1 MTTARKTQT
10 RRTSIEAQPRAKPR
24 RTQAQR
30 RQETTDK
37 ILRAAIDLLVQRGY
51 SGFSTIAVAAHAK
64 VSRGARENYF
74 KTKYDLIEA
83 AWKAAL
89 HRAELRSRQKAGKIS
104 DDADPLTDFLA
115 SSGSFF
121 LSDDYIALLELAMA
135 ARTDRK
141 IQRIMHVLF
150 KENRKRHDQL
160 WLQAFERAGYDRKD
174 VARFIDLANCVFRG
188 AAMLSAWGLPPSLYR
203 PMIAELRAMA
213 PKPVNRRS
221 SPRKRGPRVKQAGF
235 PLARE

>member
-1 MTTARKTQT
+1 MTTTRKTKARRTSTTAR
-10 RRTSIEAQPRAKPR
+10 SR

-37 ILRAAIDLLVQRGY
+37 ILRAAIDLLVRRGY
-51 SGFSTIAVAAHAK
+51 SGFSTIAVAARAR

-89 HRAELRSRQKAGKIS
+89 RRAEIRSRQKAGRTPAT
-104 DDADPLTDFLA
+104 ADPLDAFMT
-115 SSGSFF
+115 SSSFFF

-141 IQRIMHVLF
+141 IQHIMHVLF

-160 WLQAFERAGYDRKD
+160 WLEAFERAGYARRDI
-174 VARFIDLANCVFRG
+174 ARFINLANCVFRG

-203 PMIAELRAMA
+203 PVIAELRTLA
-213 PKPVNRRS
+213 PKPEIRRS

-235 PLARE
+235 SLAPE

>member
-1 MTTARKTQT
+1 MTTARKTRT
-10 RRTSIEAQPRAKPR
+10 RRTSAEAQPRAKPR

-37 ILRAAIDLLVQRGY
+37 ILRAAIELLVDRGY
-51 SGFSTIAVAAHAK
+51 SGFSTIAVATHAK

-89 HRAELRSRQKAGKIS
+89 HRAEMRSRRKAGQTS
-104 DDADPLTDFLA
+104 PDPLGDFLA
-115 SSGSFF
+115 SSRSFY
-121 LSDDYIALLELAMA
+121 LSGDYIALLELAMA

-141 IQRIMHVLF
+141 IRRIMHVLF

-160 WLQAFERAGYDRKD
+160 WLEAFEGAGYARKD

-203 PMIAELRAMA
+203 PAIAELRGLA
-213 PKPVNRRS
+213 PTPEKHRS

>member
-10 RRTSIEAQPRAKPR
+10 RRTSIEAQQPRAKPR

-37 ILRAAIDLLVQRGY
+37 ILRSAIDLLVQRGY

-83 AWKAAL
+83 AWEAAL
-89 HRAELRSRQKAGKIS
+89 HRAELRSRQKAGKMS
-104 DDADPLTDFLA
+104 ADADPLTDFLT

-141 IQRIMHVLF
+141 IQRIMYVLF

-160 WLQAFERAGYDRKD
+160 WLQAFERAGYARKD

-188 AAMLSAWGLPPSLYR
+188 AAMLAAWGLPPSLYR
-203 PMIAELRAMA
+203 PAIAELRGLA
-213 PKPVNRRS
+213 PKPNAGGRRAP
-221 SPRKRGPRVKQAGF
+221 SP
-235 PLARE
+235 